1 LNFIIKLNKLLNNKQ
16 QTTKNNKQM
25 RIMNFNAIFSCMN
38 ILSNKNKNIT
48 NSDITNN
55 NLNNLKIIPSSLE
68 DVKNTNK
75 DTNIN
80 ANKDTD
86 VPPPIIEWKDTVP
99 FTFPIANGQVIKVY
113 DGDTIT
119 IASKLPYDAS
129 PLYRLSVRLNGID
142 TPEIK
147 GKNDDE
153 KEAAKAARNA
163 LSNLIYGKQIRLE
176 NIKSEKYGRIL
187 ADVYLNQL
195 HINDWL
201 IRERYAVAYDGGTKK
216 SPESWIK
223 YRETREI

>member
-1 LNFIIKLNKLLNNKQ
+1 
-16 QTTKNNKQM
+16 
-25 RIMNFNAIFSCMN
+25 MNFNAIFSCMN
-38 ILSNKNKNIT
+38 ILSNNNKNRNRNRNRNNNTNNNDIT
-48 NSDITNN
+48 NNDITNN

-68 DVKNTNK
+68 DVK

-80 ANKDTD
+80 ANKDID

-99 FTFPIANGQVIKVY
+99 FTFPIENGQVIKVY

-176 NIKSEKYGRIL
+176 NIKSEKYCRIL
-187 ADVYLNQL
+187 ADFYLNQL

-223 YRETREI
+223 YFNTGELQ